1 MFKSEPK
8 TILQFLATHFDL
20 LRELFDIQTKNEVI
34 TQIQIQETLKG
45 FESDI
50 ENQLFEHKLLVEQND
65 DYVIN
70 EPYFKLFEFILQQ
83 FKPLLPE
90 EIEKFG
96 QSIRILFLNIKEGIN
111 QEKNILLDRIEAL
124 SNEIRRF
131 TTSVTNN
138 TISLLN
144 ESRKLKAN
152 TQKIEYQEKVLKAR
166 YLIDNY
172 IRPLNNILDINHS
185 QSIYN
190 ELLDISKFSNSKRF
204 DYEDESIRRQFE
216 KLYNLLRQSVK
227 DISQQSRILSNE
239 LLPLLNRIK
248 TESEYLQGFILY
260 LTNGNCYKKFEPPR
274 MLNTTRD
281 NPYNP
286 FILENTKEY
295 FEQFKNEEDVFIEE
309 DENIVP
315 QWVFDKNKYK
325 SLLNDRLPVEDF
337 FGWCKSSI
345 TKDKED
351 FSLGNY
357 FMLTSLIFEK
367 DYEVQQDKEKRTVS
381 LKMGQEVLILP
392 KLIISKKENVP
403 EKT

>member
-20 LRELFDIQTKNEVI
+20 LRELFDIQTKNEII
-34 TQIQIQETLKG
+34 TQSQIEVTLKS

-50 ENQLFEHKLLVEQND
+50 ESQLFEHKLLLEQND

-96 QSIRILFLNIKEGIN
+96 RSIRALFLNIKEGMN
-111 QEKNILLDRIEAL
+111 QEKNILLERIEAL
-124 SNEIRRF
+124 ANEIRKF

-138 TISLLN
+138 TLSLLN
-144 ESRKLKAN
+144 ESRELKAN
-152 TQKIEYQEKVLKAR
+152 TQKIEYQEKVRKAK

-172 IRPLNNILDINHS
+172 IEPLNNILDTNHS
-185 QSIYN
+185 QSIFN
-190 ELLDISKFSNSKRF
+190 ELLEISKFSNSKRF

-239 LLPLLNRIK
+239 LLPLLDRIK
-248 TESEYLQGFILY
+248 TESEYLQGFIHY

-274 MLNTTRD
+274 LLNTTRD
-281 NPYNP
+281 IPYNP
-286 FILENTKEY
+286 FIFENTKEY
-295 FEQFKNEEDVFIEE
+295 FEQFKNEKDVFIEE
-309 DENIVP
+309 DENIAA
-315 QWVFDKNKYK
+315 QWIFDKNKYK
-325 SLLNDRLPVEDF
+325 SFLNDRLPVEDF

-345 TKDKED
+345 AKDKED
-351 FSLGNY
+351 FSLGDY
-357 FMLTSLIFEK
+357 FMLTSLIYEK
-367 DYEVQQDKEKRTVS
+367 DYEVQQDKEKRTTS
-381 LKMGQEVLILP
+381 LKIGQEELLLP
-392 KLIISKKENVP
+392 KLI
-403 EKT
+403 